1 MQNMIVTFDP
11 ACLSCPLPHNASIIL
26 NVTGMPS
33 PVLCI
38 HDTQE
43 GRQWG
48 TRGGRDVHVHVH
60 SHRVHVHVHEE
71 RLGNIF
77 REL

>member
-1 MQNMIVTFDP
+1 MHMKGMKCRV
-11 ACLSCPLPHNASIIL
+11 LYL
-26 NVTGMPS
+26 NVLGMNALFVNLRPH
-33 PVLCI
+33 LLRI